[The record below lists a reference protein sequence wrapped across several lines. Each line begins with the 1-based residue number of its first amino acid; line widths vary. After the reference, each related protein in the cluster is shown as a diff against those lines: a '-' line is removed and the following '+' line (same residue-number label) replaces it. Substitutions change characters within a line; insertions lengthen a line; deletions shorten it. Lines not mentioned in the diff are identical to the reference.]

1 MRHARRADDIAG
13 KVAGRSLEPV
23 ERNMLHKLL
32 IIDDAADVHRL
43 IRARLQED
51 GAYEIRS
58 AFDAESG
65 ANLARAFRPDLI
77 LLDVDLPGLDGFA
90 LCAQLK
96 EDPQTARI
104 PVVFLTAAH
113 TTEHKVRGLE
123 LGAIDFI
130 TKPFDPA
137 ELRARVRA
145 SLRTKALIDELAG
158 TRVRSFMR
166 DAMSGASGGG
176 DGAPRAHRA

>member
-1 MRHARRADDIAG
+1 M
-13 KVAGRSLEPV
+13 
-23 ERNMLHKLL
+23 MHKLL

-43 IRARLQED
+43 IRARLEED
-51 GAYEIRS
+51 AAYEIRS

-77 LLDVDLPGLDGFA
+77 LLDVDLPGLDGYA
-90 LCAQLK
+90 LCEQLK
-96 EDPQTARI
+96 HDPQTARI

-113 TTEHKVRGLE
+113 TTAHKVRGLE

-145 SLRTKALIDELAG
+145 SLRTKALIDELSDS
-158 TRVRSFMR
+158 RVRTFVR
-166 DAMSGASGGG
+166 DAMSGGGG
-176 DGAPRAHRA
+176 GGGGGGQQNAAPAHRP

>member
-1 MRHARRADDIAG
+1 
-13 KVAGRSLEPV
+13 
-23 ERNMLHKLL
+23 MLHKLL

-51 GAYEIRS
+51 GSYEIRS

-65 ANLARAFRPDLI
+65 ANLARVFRPDLI
-77 LLDVDLPGLDGFA
+77 LLDVDLPGLDGYS

-123 LGAIDFI
+123 LGATDFI
-130 TKPFDPA
+130 TKPFDPT

-145 SLRTKALIDELAG
+145 SLRTKALIDELSDS
-158 TRVRSFMR
+158 RVRHFVR
-166 DAMSGASGGG
+166 DALAGGG
-176 DGAPRAHRA
+176 AGFGRSSSSGDGSQRLGRA